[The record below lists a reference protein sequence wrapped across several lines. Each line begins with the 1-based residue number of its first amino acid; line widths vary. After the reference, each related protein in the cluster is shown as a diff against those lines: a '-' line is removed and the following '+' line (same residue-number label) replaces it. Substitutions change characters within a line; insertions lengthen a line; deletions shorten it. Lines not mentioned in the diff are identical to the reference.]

1 MFDSKRNVLF
11 YLQPSAI
18 PSLGAST
25 ESYHASSASTMNDL
39 AATAKT
45 PFASSTSSSTPTATL
60 LPTTTSSY
68 SSSSAARSRST
79 SGATA
84 LPALSEELICADVS
98 QWLRFCDEARRRGL
112 VGLSSSSSSGRAPV
126 GLEDGQRYGVLNRKV
141 VEVQSIRLPPSAA
154 SLLDPTIFPLLR
166 YPSRVSCR
174 VVCGVVCCVS
184 CVLTETSPGASRI
197 TPIFGAIL
205 CYALRKL
212 SRGT

>member
-25 ESYHASSASTMNDL
+25 ESYHASSATMNDL
-39 AATAKT
+39 ASAKT
-45 PFASSTSSSTPTATL
+45 PFASSTSSTPTAIL

-68 SSSSAARSRST
+68 SSSAARSRST

-84 LPALSEELICADVS
+84 LPALSEELICADAS

-112 VGLSSSSSSGRAPV
+112 VGSSSSSSRAPV

-166 YPSRVSCR
+166 
-174 VVCGVVCCVS
+174 
-184 CVLTETSPGASRI
+184 
-197 TPIFGAIL
+197 
-205 CYALRKL
+205 
-212 SRGT
+212 

>member
-18 PSLGAST
+18 PSLSAST
-25 ESYHASSASTMNDL
+25 ESDHASSATMNDL
-39 AATAKT
+39 VAAKE
-45 PFASSTSSSTPTATL
+45 PFTSSTSSTPPAIL

-68 SSSSAARSRST
+68 SSSAARSRST

-84 LPALSEELICADVS
+84 LPALSEELICADSS
-98 QWLRFCDEARRRGL
+98 QWLRFCDEARCRGSN
-112 VGLSSSSSSGRAPV
+112 SSSSSSRAPV

-166 YPSRVSCR
+166 
-174 VVCGVVCCVS
+174 
-184 CVLTETSPGASRI
+184 
-197 TPIFGAIL
+197 
-205 CYALRKL
+205 
-212 SRGT
+212 

>member
-1 MFDSKRNVLF
+1 
-11 YLQPSAI
+11 
-18 PSLGAST
+18 
-25 ESYHASSASTMNDL
+25 MNDL

-45 PFASSTSSSTPTATL
+45 PFASSTSSSTPTAAL

-68 SSSSAARSRST
+68 YSSSAARSRST

-84 LPALSEELICADVS
+84 LPALSEELICADAS

-112 VGLSSSSSSGRAPV
+112 VGLSSSSGRAPV

-166 YPSRVSCR
+166 YSSRVSCRWSCRVVGRVVSCR
-174 VVCGVVCCVS
+174 VVCNGVVCRVC
-184 CVLTETSPGASRI
+184 
-197 TPIFGAIL
+197 
-205 CYALRKL
+205 
-212 SRGT
+212 